1 VRRICRFNLQM
12 GIKRTLGWIFLG
24 IPAALG
30 TVLAVA
36 ALYYAN
42 EVRAARNNTPALV
55 AAASSRYGTQLTLAD
70 LSAERRAILLAVED
84 PAFMRHH
91 GVDLT
96 TPGAGMTTIT
106 QGLVKILYFPE
117 GFEPG
122 IDKIRQTLIAQY
134 ALNAMV
140 SKEDQLVLF
149 LNISY
154 LGNKEGKPVHG
165 YANAARI
172 YFGKEFAALTDA
184 QFISLVAMLIGPNYF
199 KPGSPAL
206 NERVK
211 LVQAYLAGRYQPDG
225 LLDVEYKGKPQGTP
239 AQEALIA
246 LLRMVTDAQPPK
258 ES

>member
-1 VRRICRFNLQM
+1 M

-30 TVLAVA
+30 TVAVVTGV
-36 ALYYAN
+36 YYAN
-42 EVRAARNNTPALV
+42 EVRVARSDTPALV
-55 AAASSRYGTQLTLAD
+55 AAASSRYGTQLKLAD
-70 LSAERRAILLAVED
+70 LPAQRLNMLLAVED

-117 GFEPG
+117 GFDPG

-134 ALNAMV
+134 ALSALV
-140 SKEDQLVLF
+140 SKEDQLALF
-149 LNISY
+149 LNAAY
-154 LGNKEGKPVHG
+154 LGNKDGKPVHG
-165 YANAARI
+165 YAQGARS
-172 YFGKEFAALTDA
+172 YFGKEFAALSDTE
-184 QFISLVAMLIGPNYF
+184 FISLVAMLIGPNYF
-199 KPGSPAL
+199 KPGTPAHD
-206 NERVK
+206 ERVK

-246 LLRMVTDAQPPK
+246 LLRMVTDARPPK

>member
-1 VRRICRFNLQM
+1 M

-30 TVLAVA
+30 VVLAVT

-42 EVRAARNNTPALV
+42 EVRVARNNTPSLV
-55 AAASSRYGTQLTLAD
+55 AAASSRYGAQLTLAD
-70 LSAERRAILLAVED
+70 LSAQRQAMLLAVED
-84 PAFMRHH
+84 PSFMRHH
-91 GVDLT
+91 GVDLA

-106 QGLVKILYFPE
+106 QGLVKVVYFPE

-134 ALNAMV
+134 ALNALV
-140 SKEDQLVLF
+140 SKQEQLALF

-154 LGNKEGKPVHG
+154 LGHKDGKPVHG
-165 YANAARI
+165 YAQGARS

-184 QFISLVAMLIGPNYF
+184 EFVSLVAMLIGPNYF
-199 KPGSPAL
+199 RPGTAAH

-225 LLDVEYKGKPQGTP
+225 LLDVEYKGKPRGTP
-239 AQEALIA
+239 AQEALMA
-246 LLRMVTDAQPPK
+246 LLRLVTDAQPPK

>member
-1 VRRICRFNLQM
+1 M

-30 TVLAVA
+30 TVAVVTA
-36 ALYYAN
+36 VYYAN
-42 EVRAARNNTPALV
+42 EVRVARSDTPALV
-55 AAASSRYGTQLTLAD
+55 AAASSRYGTQLKLAD
-70 LSAERRAILLAVED
+70 LPAQRLNTLLAIED
-84 PAFMRHH
+84 PAFMRHN

-117 GFEPG
+117 GFDPG

-134 ALNAMV
+134 ALNALV
-140 SKEDQLVLF
+140 SKEDQLALF
-149 LNISY
+149 LNTAY
-154 LGNKEGKPVHG
+154 LGNKDGKPVHG
-165 YANAARI
+165 YAQGARS
-172 YFGKEFAALTDA
+172 YFGKEFAALSDA
-184 QFISLVAMLIGPNYF
+184 EFVSLVAMLIGPNYF
-199 KPGSPAL
+199 KPGTPAHD
-206 NERVK
+206 ERIK

-246 LLRMVTDAQPPK
+246 LLRIVTDARPRK
-258 ES
+258 EG

>member
-1 VRRICRFNLQM
+1 M

-30 TVLAVA
+30 TVAVITA
-36 ALYYAN
+36 VYYAN
-42 EVRAARNNTPALV
+42 EVRVARSETPALMV
-55 AAASSRYGTQLTLAD
+55 AASSRYGTQVKLTD
-70 LSAERRAILLAVED
+70 LTAERRAMLLAVED

-91 GVDLT
+91 GVDLA

-122 IDKIRQTLIAQY
+122 FDKIRQTLIAQY
-134 ALNAMV
+134 ALNALV
-140 SKEDQLVLF
+140 SKEDQLALF

-154 LGNKEGKPVHG
+154 LGHKDGKPVHG
-165 YANAARI
+165 YAQGARS
-172 YFGKEFAALTDA
+172 YFGKEFATLTDA
-184 QFISLVAMLIGPNYF
+184 EFVSLVAMLIGPNYF
-199 KPGSPAL
+199 KLGTPAHE
-206 NERVK
+206 ERVK

-225 LLDVEYKGKPQGTP
+225 LLDVEYKGKPKGTP

-246 LLRMVTDAQPPK
+246 LLRIVTDARPK
-258 ES
+258 KEG